1 MRILNVVNN
10 TLSIKRKIL
19 SNLKRVLQKKKKT
32 EKLTLTVKLADD
44 SVQVGVLE
52 SDMTSSNRHFVAES
66 GDFSNTN
73 SLPTA
78 TKTQFFL
85 LVLHITG
92 REYVTETELHG
103 AKIIRANVDA
113 K

>member
-1 MRILNVVNN
+1 MI
-10 TLSIKRKIL
+10 S
-19 SNLKRVLQKKKKT
+19 T
-32 EKLTLTVKLADD
+32 EKDKLTLTVKLADD
-44 SVQVGVLE
+44 SVQIGVLE
-52 SDMTSSNRHFVAES
+52 SDMTSSYRHFVAES

-78 TKTQFFL
+78 TNTQFFL

-92 REYVTETELHG
+92 HEYVTESESHG
-103 AKIIRANVDA
+103 AKIIRANGDA